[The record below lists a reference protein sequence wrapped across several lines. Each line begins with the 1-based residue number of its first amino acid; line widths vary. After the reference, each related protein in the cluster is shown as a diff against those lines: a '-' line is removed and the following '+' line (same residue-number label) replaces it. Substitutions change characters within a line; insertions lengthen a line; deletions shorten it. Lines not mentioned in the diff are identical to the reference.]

1 MKARAAQLTVCRWDL
16 DKTYLE
22 TSFESLRDLIKVPF
36 EKGSDKKA
44 VPGVV
49 ELIRG
54 MRRCSIAAGYRQQL
68 FFISASP
75 PQISRAIR
83 EKLRLDGVEYEGISF
98 KHQVRHLVRGRL
110 DLLREQVGFKLDRL
124 LAGARRV
131 QPGARELL
139 FGDDWESDPFV
150 YSLYADLL
158 SGGILP
164 DDCER
169 LLQRCRVHADYRRS
183 AMDHLRRLGSERPT
197 VAGVFIL
204 ERRLRAGMS
213 LQVFGA
219 RMKSF
224 GNYLECSLWLH
235 SMGLLDARAVTDVA
249 LAADLDAAQATV
261 SFERVVAVASGN
273 PGPGSTGPVHQGV
286 GNQGAARARLEQA
299 RLALLE
305 EGLLDGG
312 VERARLH
319 QRAWLALRRR
329 FGQARGMGPVTGPG
343 FVPDYHRLV
352 DSWSAHA
359 GQEGD
364 M

>member
-1 MKARAAQLTVCRWDL
+1 MKARTGQLTVCRWDL

-22 TSFESLRDLIKVPF
+22 TSFESLRELIKVPF
-36 EKGSDKKA
+36 EKGSDKRA

-54 MRRCSIAAGYRQQL
+54 MHRCSIEAGYRQQV

-83 EKLRLDGVEYEGISF
+83 EKLRLDGVEYEDISF

-158 SGGILP
+158 SGGMVP
-164 DDCER
+164 EDCEH
-169 LLQRCRVHADYRRS
+169 LLRRCRVHADYRRS
-183 AMDHLRRLGSERPT
+183 IMEHLRRLGPERPS

-204 ERRLRAGMS
+204 ERRQRPGMS
-213 LQVFGA
+213 LEAFGP
-219 RMKSF
+219 RMKSS

-235 SMGLLDARAVTDVA
+235 AMELLDSQGVVEVA
-249 LAADLDAAQATV
+249 LAAGLDAAVATR
-261 SFERVVAVASGN
+261 SFERVVAAAAGK
-273 PGPGSTGPVHQGV
+273 Q
-286 GNQGAARARLEQA
+286 QAARARLELARMALIEAGLLDSEVPRASLPQRA
-299 RLALLE
+299 RLALRRQL
-305 EGLLDGG
+305 GLDTAGSLADDSADGQ
-312 VERARLH
+312 VHTA
-319 QRAWLALRRR
+319 
-329 FGQARGMGPVTGPG
+329 

-352 DSWSAHA
+352 DSWSANA
-359 GQEGD
+359 RQERD
-364 M
+364 K

>member
-1 MKARAAQLTVCRWDL
+1 VKARAAQLIVCRWDL

-22 TSFESLRDLIKVPF
+22 TSFESLRELIKVPF
-36 EKGSDKKA
+36 EKGSDKRA

-110 DLLREQVGFKLDRL
+110 DLLREQVGFKLERL

-158 SGGILP
+158 SGDVLP

-169 LLQRCRVHADYRRS
+169 LLRRCRVHADYRRS
-183 AMDHLRRLGSERPT
+183 VMEHLRRLGPDRPS

-204 ERRLRAGMS
+204 ERRQRPGMP
-213 LQVFGA
+213 LDVFGP
-219 RMKSF
+219 RMKSS
-224 GNYLECSLWLH
+224 GNYLECSLWLYA
-235 SMGLLDARAVTDVA
+235 MGLLDSQGVAEVA
-249 LAADLDAAQATV
+249 LAAELDVATATQ
-261 SFERVVAVASGN
+261 SFEKVVTAAA
-273 PGPGSTGPVHQGV
+273 
-286 GNQGAARARLEQA
+286 GNQQAARARLEVA
-299 RLALLE
+299 RLALTE
-305 EGLLDGG
+305 AGLLDSD
-312 VERARLH
+312 VPRASLA
-319 QRAWLALRRR
+319 QRVRLALLQQL
-329 FGQARGMGPVTGPG
+329 GLDTADPLADGSAGEPGHAG

-352 DSWSAHA
+352 DSWSANA
-359 GQEGD
+359 RQQGNK
-364 M
+364 

>member
-1 MKARAAQLTVCRWDL
+1 VKARAAQLTVCRWDL

-110 DLLREQVGFKLDRL
+110 DLLREQVGFKLERL
-124 LAGARRV
+124 LAG
-131 QPGARELL
+131 
-139 FGDDWESDPFV
+139 
-150 YSLYADLL
+150 
-158 SGGILP
+158 P

-169 LLQRCRVHADYRRS
+169 LLRRCRVHADYRRS
-183 AMDHLRRLGSERPT
+183 VMEHLRRLGPERPS

-204 ERRLRAGMS
+204 ERRQRPGMS
-213 LQVFGA
+213 LDAFGP
-219 RMKSF
+219 RMKSS

-235 SMGLLDARAVTDVA
+235 AMGLLDSQGVAEVA
-249 LAADLDAAQATV
+249 LATGLDAATATQ
-261 SFERVVAVASGN
+261 SFERVVAAAAGN
-273 PGPGSTGPVHQGV
+273 PAA
-286 GNQGAARARLEQA
+286 GNQQAARARLELA
-299 RLALLE
+299 RLALSE
-305 EGLLDGG
+305 TGLLDSDIP
-312 VERARLH
+312 RASLP
-319 QRAWLALRRR
+319 QRAKLALRRQL
-329 FGQARGMGPVTGPG
+329 GLDTAGPLADDSAGNRAQTG

-352 DSWSAHA
+352 DSWSANA
-359 GQEGD
+359 RQEGD
-364 M
+364 K

>member
-110 DLLREQVGFKLDRL
+110 DLLREQVGFKLERL

-169 LLQRCRVHADYRRS
+169 LLRRCRVHADYRRS
-183 AMDHLRRLGSERPT
+183 VMEHLRRLGPERPS

-204 ERRLRAGMS
+204 ERRQRPGMS
-213 LQVFGA
+213 LDAFGP
-219 RMKSF
+219 RMKSS

-235 SMGLLDARAVTDVA
+235 AMGLLDSQGVAEVA
-249 LAADLDAAQATV
+249 LATGLDAATATQ
-261 SFERVVAVASGN
+261 SFERVVAAAAGN
-273 PGPGSTGPVHQGV
+273 PAA
-286 GNQGAARARLEQA
+286 GNQQAARARLELA
-299 RLALLE
+299 RLALSE
-305 EGLLDGG
+305 TGLLDSDIP
-312 VERARLH
+312 RASLP
-319 QRAWLALRRR
+319 QRAKLALRRQL
-329 FGQARGMGPVTGPG
+329 GLDTAGPLADDSAGNRAQTG

-352 DSWSAHA
+352 DSWSANA
-359 GQEGD
+359 RQEGD
-364 M
+364 K

>member
-1 MKARAAQLTVCRWDL
+1 MKARSAQLTVCRWDL

-22 TSFESLRDLIKVPF
+22 TSFESLRELIKVPF
-36 EKGSDKKA
+36 EKGSDKRA

-54 MRRCSIAAGYRQQL
+54 MRRCSLAGGYRQQL
-68 FFISASP
+68 YFISASP

-110 DLLREQVGFKLDRL
+110 DLLREQVGFKLERL

-169 LLQRCRVHADYRRS
+169 LLRRCRVHADYRRS
-183 AMDHLRRLGSERPT
+183 VMEHLRRLGPERPS

-204 ERRLRAGMS
+204 ERRQRPGMA
-213 LQVFGA
+213 LDAFGP
-219 RMKSF
+219 RMKSS
-224 GNYLECSLWLH
+224 GNYLECSLWMH
-235 SMGLLDARAVTDVA
+235 AMGLLDSEGVAEVA
-249 LAADLDAAQATV
+249 LASGLDVATATQ
-261 SFERVVAVASGN
+261 SFERVVSAAVGN
-273 PGPGSTGPVHQGV
+273 PEA
-286 GNQGAARARLEQA
+286 GNQQAARARLELA
-299 RLALLE
+299 RLALIE
-305 EGLLDGG
+305 AGLLGRD
-312 VERARLH
+312 VPRASLPQRAR
-319 QRAWLALRRR
+319 LALRRQL
-329 FGQARGMGPVTGPG
+329 GLDTAGPLADDSADEQAHTG

-352 DSWSAHA
+352 DIWSANA
-359 GQEGD
+359 RQEGD
-364 M
+364 K

>member
-22 TSFESLRDLIKVPF
+22 TSFESLRELIKVPF
-36 EKGSDKKA
+36 EKGSDKQN

-54 MRRCSIAAGYRQQL
+54 MRRCSIAVGYRQQL

-83 EKLRLDGVEYEGISF
+83 EKLRLDGIEYEGISF

-110 DLLREQVGFKLDRL
+110 DLLREQVGFKLERL

-164 DDCER
+164 DDCEH
-169 LLQRCRVHADYRRS
+169 LLRRCRVHADYRRS
-183 AMDHLRRLGSERPT
+183 VMEHLRRLGPERPS

-204 ERRLRAGMS
+204 ERRQRPGMS
-213 LQVFGA
+213 LDAFGP
-219 RMKSF
+219 RMKSS

-235 SMGLLDARAVTDVA
+235 AMGLLDSQGVVEVA
-249 LAADLDAAQATV
+249 LAAGLDAARGTQ
-261 SFERVVAVASGN
+261 SFERVVA
-273 PGPGSTGPVHQGV
+273 
-286 GNQGAARARLEQA
+286 AAAGDQQAVRARLELA
-299 RLALLE
+299 RLALVE
-305 EGLLDGG
+305 AGLLDADGPRASLPQ
-312 VERARLH
+312 RAR
-319 QRAWLALRRR
+319 LALRRQLG
-329 FGQARGMGPVTGPG
+329 FDTAGSLADDAGGEAALTG

-352 DSWSAHA
+352 DSWSANA
-359 GQEGD
+359 RQEGNK
-364 M
+364 